1 MAFQAQST
9 AAQRCHREFEGHQPH
24 SSVRLQSLQWELNRV
39 HLQGWGTHG
48 LSGQQCRAS
57 APSVNSFPD
66 ISSKSPLLYIKTIPL
81 CPITVSTCN
90 HFISLLFIVSL
101 ETEGHTEQPQRVLV
115 MGQAQSNACDSVTES
130 PCELRA
136 EGLTPAL
143 TEPPSATLE
152 LPWQVRQ
159 QAPPAPGTAALP
171 VVPVPHISPSAHL
184 GISPQRESLH

>member
-1 MAFQAQST
+1 M
-9 AAQRCHREFEGHQPH
+9 
-24 SSVRLQSLQWELNRV
+24 
-39 HLQGWGTHG
+39 
-48 LSGQQCRAS
+48 
-57 APSVNSFPD
+57 
-66 ISSKSPLLYIKTIPL
+66 KTIPL
-81 CPITVSTCN
+81 CPIVASTCN

-101 ETEGHTEQPQRVLV
+101 ETEGHNEQPQQVLV

-159 QAPPAPGTAALP
+159 QAPPAPDTAALQ

>member
-1 MAFQAQST
+1 M
-9 AAQRCHREFEGHQPH
+9 
-24 SSVRLQSLQWELNRV
+24 
-39 HLQGWGTHG
+39 
-48 LSGQQCRAS
+48 
-57 APSVNSFPD
+57 NSFPD

-159 QAPPAPGTAALP
+159 QAPPAPGTAALQ

>member
-1 MAFQAQST
+1 M
-9 AAQRCHREFEGHQPH
+9 
-24 SSVRLQSLQWELNRV
+24 
-39 HLQGWGTHG
+39 
-48 LSGQQCRAS
+48 
-57 APSVNSFPD
+57 NSFPD

-90 HFISLLFIVSL
+90 HFISFLLIVSL